1 MIYFIFG
8 AVTLAFILALIYIY
22 TLKRN
27 ERRYAKALSDEKE
40 YSAKI
45 LSQKK
50 SSEIRTGQITEQLAP
65 FLDNFKY
72 DPKRLHFIGMP
83 IDYICFND
91 DEIIIIEVKSGN
103 SQLTPVQK
111 NIKSLI
117 DQKKIRWETFRV
129 K

>member
-1 MIYFIFG
+1 MNSTPKFQ
-8 AVTLAFILALIYIY
+8 
-22 TLKRN
+22 
-27 ERRYAKALSDEKE
+27 EE